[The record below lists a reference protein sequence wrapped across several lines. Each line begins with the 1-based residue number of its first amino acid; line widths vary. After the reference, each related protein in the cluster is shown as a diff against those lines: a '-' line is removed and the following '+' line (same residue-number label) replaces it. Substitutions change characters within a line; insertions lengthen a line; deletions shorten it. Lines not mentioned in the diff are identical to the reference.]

1 MLKIENLVAAHEKI
15 IRWNERQPMIQVIG
29 L

>member
-1 MLKIENLVAAHEKI
+1 MLKIENLVATHEKT
-15 IRWNERQPMIQVIG
+15 IRWNERHPMIQVIG